1 MKRFLLPLLTIISV
15 LAVYGCKT
23 YDYDY
28 YGKISGTVLD
38 YTDNSPIENATILMM
53 PGSRTVQT
61 GPDGNFIY
69 EGLEAGQYTLSVQK
83 SGYQS
88 NRKIVEV
95 ISGENSETSIYLTK
109 ISE

>member
-1 MKRFLLPLLTIISV
+1 MKRLLSTLLLCI
-15 LAVYGCKT
+15 LLFAVSGCKT

-28 YGKISGTVLD
+28 YGTISGTVLD

-53 PGSRTVQT
+53 PGSQTVQS

-69 EGLEAGQYTLSVQK
+69 DGLEEGQYTLSVQR

-88 NRKIVEV
+88 ERKTVEV
-95 ISGENSETSIYLTK
+95 ISGETVTTSIYLK
-109 ISE
+109 QIPE